1 MEGGGP
7 RHFFKVN
14 LSCEFNK
21 FEWHLYSTIQRSI
34 VLYSELILEVSSIP
48 YHYDHFQQ
56 GRIYYYV
63 PASRVFWKIHP
74 PTPAAKQMQG
84 LGFHDQIRKCQMFA
98 PVNSL
103 CSVLL
108 TPKAWTVSCRQ
119 NYSCKGESANVKY
132 RKENARNLLIV
143 RSFSR

>member
-1 MEGGGP
+1 MLTCRYFFFSRNMRADLEQFSKGRGPRTYFRTTPYIGNDDRKSFVWSGGGGGGGV
-7 RHFFKVN
+7 RGIFLKVN

-48 YHYDHFQQ
+48 YQYHYDHFQQ

-74 PTPAAKQMQG
+74 RRET
-84 LGFHDQIRKCQMFA
+84 D
-98 PVNSL
+98 
-103 CSVLL
+103 
-108 TPKAWTVSCRQ
+108 
-119 NYSCKGESANVKY
+119 
-132 RKENARNLLIV
+132 ARPGI
-143 RSFSR
+143 S